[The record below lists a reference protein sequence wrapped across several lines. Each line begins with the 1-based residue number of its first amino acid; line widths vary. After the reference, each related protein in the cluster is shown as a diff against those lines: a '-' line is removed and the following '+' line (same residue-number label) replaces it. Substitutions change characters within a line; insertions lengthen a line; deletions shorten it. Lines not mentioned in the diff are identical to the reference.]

1 MWALINNLS
10 ILLLS
15 VWTIYS
21 GLRPFFIFDIPYLST
36 ITNLFVILT
45 GLALLVRL
53 RESKPIYAVGML
65 LLSAWFI
72 LMGVIPI
79 LNADLPGVNTLLS
92 VMAGIAGISL
102 MVMIR
107 ESRSA
112 TNVGLLLLGLY
123 LVCVYLLPLFGI
135 HFAYGTVVFAGV
147 AVLSGLFMLLGF

>member
-1 MWALINNLS
+1 MLTLINNLS

-15 VWTIYS
+15 VWMIYS
-21 GLRPFFIFDIPYLST
+21 GLRPFFSFNVPYLAT
-36 ITNLFVILT
+36 ITDLFAILT
-45 GLALLVRL
+45 GLAFLVRI
-53 RESKPIYAVGML
+53 RETKPIYAVGML
-65 LLSAWFI
+65 LLSVWFI

-79 LNADLPGVNTLLS
+79 LKADLPGVNVLLS

-102 MVMIR
+102 MAMIR

-112 TNVGLLLLGLY
+112 TYIGLLLLGLY

-135 HFAYGTVVFAGV
+135 YFAYGTAVFAGI